1 MEVRCLAHLLLFQY
15 VKSGAACYMIVVL
28 VAFSP
33 FGGGGG
39 GGGFTCK
46 CTVTQHIKCAEAP
59 HGPHPHQRSSP
70 NHDARCSFNYFSLR
84 I

>member
-1 MEVRCLAHLLLFQY
+1 MEVRCLAHLLLFLY

-39 GGGFTCK
+39 GFTCK
-46 CTVTQHIKCAEAP
+46 INLQM
-59 HGPHPHQRSSP
+59 HGHTTHQV
-70 NHDARCSFNYFSLR
+70 C
-84 I
+84 